1 MSTLGNVFFSDR
13 RGNIT
18 FKQCDIDVKR
28 EFYSPVIEY
37 GRDGIKYMTFGREGL
52 KGPWAGVNNYGVSF
66 VSVDSYLGYDNSGV
80 VSLNKVDSD
89 IYLVYKKILSDTK
102 TAQEAAEYMKG
113 FYKSF
118 NRPDMLLITDAK
130 KSYFIETNN
139 NEVECI
145 ERRDGFFAS
154 TNHFR
159 MLNRGVLYPLNHSTY
174 LRLSRA
180 EAILLS
186 NEGVESVY
194 KVLRDQYFGESV
206 FSICRVNG
214 ETPHKEESCFTQA
227 SVLFFSEGDIVNCVY
242 QLNGNPMSNNY
253 TVVQDV
259 FGAHSVSRVL
269 IESELYKK
277 SVQTELMTERWF

>member
-1 MSTLGNVFFSDR
+1 MSTLGSVFVSEQS
-13 RGNIT
+13 GNIT

-28 EFYSPVIEY
+28 EFHNPVIEY
-37 GRDGIKYMTFGREGL
+37 GKDGIKYFTFGREDL

-66 VSVDSYLGYDNSGV
+66 VSVDSYLESDNSGV
-80 VSLNKVDSD
+80 VNLNKVDSD
-89 IYLVYKKILSDTK
+89 IYLAYKKILAENK
-102 TAQEAAEYMKG
+102 TAQEASEYMKG

-130 KSYFIETNN
+130 HTFFIEANN

-145 ERRDGFFAS
+145 ERRDGFFTS

-174 LRLSRA
+174 LRLSRS
-180 EAILLS
+180 EAILS
-186 NEGVESVY
+186 NNTGIEDVY

-214 ETPHKEESCFTQA
+214 ETPHKEEACYTQA

-242 QLNGNPMSNNY
+242 QLNGNPKSNSY
-253 TVVQDV
+253 TIIQDV
-259 FGAHSVSRVL
+259 FGAHSVSREHDN
-269 IESELYKK
+269 IDLYKK
-277 SVQTELMTERWF
+277 SVQIELMTERWY